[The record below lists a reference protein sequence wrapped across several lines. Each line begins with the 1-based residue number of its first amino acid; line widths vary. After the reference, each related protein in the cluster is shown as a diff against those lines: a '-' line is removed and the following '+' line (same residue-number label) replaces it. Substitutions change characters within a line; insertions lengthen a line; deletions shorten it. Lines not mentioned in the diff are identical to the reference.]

1 MVISLVAAESD
12 NRSGVTLET
21 GPQCAQK
28 WEQNLC
34 LHPMTSNRKWGYA
47 ENFMPIAKKT
57 EKNHVSLCATTEA
70 CLAAIIAHHAHR
82 YDENFHGSKSF
93 GYALACQNDVTELL
107 AKRCVTL
114 LHILQLTGSSAWGG
128 ACCEASRFLASLLF
142 YMFERNKFFG

>member
-1 MVISLVAAESD
+1 
-12 NRSGVTLET
+12 
-21 GPQCAQK
+21 
-28 WEQNLC
+28 
-34 LHPMTSNRKWGYA
+34 
-47 ENFMPIAKKT
+47 MPIAKKT